1 MVTKIREVRLWRGL
15 TQEEL
20 ARKTKTTAATISR
33 WENYPSRVNINVL
46 ENLARV
52 LDVSPAELLAGV
64 NQQKIKSG
72 DVVMIQGIDTTHA
85 NPFDP
90 ALLESMTKTP
100 AENMAMLE
108 VRGDAMSPTL
118 HEGDQCLVNT
128 TDRNIFAPG
137 IYAIQMGQT
146 AQVRRLFVNPVNGR
160 VTIKCDNQTYEDY
173 SDIEPNAI
181 RVIGKI
187 IWVGRRLV

>member
-15 TQEEL
+15 TQEDL
-20 ARKTKTTAATISR
+20 ARKTQTTAATISR
-33 WENYPSRVNINVL
+33 WENFPSRVNVNVL

-72 DVVMIQGIDTTHA
+72 EVVMIQCLDSSHA

-108 VRGDAMSPTL
+108 VKGDAMSPTL

-128 TDRNIFAPG
+128 ADRNIFAPG
-137 IYAIQMGQT
+137 LYCIQMGQT
-146 AQVRRLFVNPVNGR
+146 AQPRRLAVNPVNGR
-160 VTIKCDNQTYEDY
+160 VNILCDNHAYDDY
-173 SDIEPNAI
+173 ADVEPNVI
-181 RVIGKI
+181 RVVGRI